1 MDPIIGGALIGA
13 GSNLLGGLFSSKS
26 NLKATKAQI
35 EAQRE
40 FAQHGVSW
48 RVADAKAAGL
58 HPLYALG
65 AQTPSFTPMVIPDSM
80 GPAISEAGQAIGRA
94 VAATSAPKLSEL
106 DQANLALLKLQMAET
121 DARIGYINSETQ
133 RNINESVNRTL
144 VGATSLPDLGGLDH
158 AGGDIQRYGA
168 GGGYVQPVDGQSV
181 PQGLV
186 TVQAPPIAV
195 TAKGDTSRIAGDPAL
210 WRAFD
215 AGGMKI
221 FLPGGIQGDATEVL
235 ETLAESPLMMY
246 MVYRENLRRQGKEWG
261 QQFLERFLA
270 PDWMKK
276 MFKVQERIPSIPRMW
291 SEGYKYYSAPATR

>member
-1 MDPIIGGALIGA
+1 MIPVEIGGALISG
-13 GSNLLGGLFSSKS
+13 GSSLLGGLFSSKS

-35 EAQRE
+35 AAQKE

-48 RVADAKAAGL
+48 RVADAKQAGL

-94 VAATSAPKLSEL
+94 VAQTGPQAMSAL
-106 DQANLALLKLQMAET
+106 DQANLALLKSQLAES
-121 DARIGYINSETQ
+121 DARVAYINSETM
-133 RNINESVNRTL
+133 RNTNEQINRTL
-144 VGATSLPDLGGLDH
+144 VGATALPDLGGLES
-158 AGGDIQRYGA
+158 ATTDIQRYGA

-186 TVQAPPIAV
+186 TVQAPPISI
-195 TAKGDTSRIAGDPAL
+195 TAKGDSSRIAGDPAL

-221 FLPGGIQGDATEVL
+221 YLPGGIQGDATEVL

-246 MVYRENLRRQGKEWG
+246 MVYRENLRRQGKAWG
-261 QQFLERFLA
+261 HQFEDRFLT
-270 PDWMKK
+270 PDFIRSLRSVQKK
-276 MFKVQERIPSIPRMW
+276 IPSLPEAWHR
-291 SEGYKYYSAPATR
+291 GYQWYK